1 MAYNSNII
9 NFEQRVYECKSGNNR
24 VSGLKLKAFECMF
37 VQPTGSEHFKLFV
50 VKLHLFLWNEA
61 ALHTL
66 PHRIHKTHPGQ
77 RHFLTAA
84 FIAETPTAAPAVMLT
99 YKEETLI
106 ALNPL
111 QLHQTHKQQ
120 QNSKANIYTQ
130 YNILYISISLLNVKW
145 TNIHCHSKVWDQ

>member
-1 MAYNSNII
+1 MYTEVSVQELCNIHTLSMAYNSNII
-9 NFEQRVYECKSGNNR
+9 NFEQWVYECKSGYNR

-37 VQPTGSEHFKLFV
+37 IQPTGSEHFKLFV

-61 ALHTL
+61 ALRTL

-106 ALNPL
+106 ASNPM
-111 QLHQTHKQQ
+111 QLHQTHNSNKIVKQ
-120 QNSKANIYTQ
+120 IYIH
-130 YNILYISISLLNVKW
+130 NILYIYQY
-145 TNIHCHSKVWDQ
+145 HC